1 MKSEF
6 SHMDFSPLQQS
17 FDFGGQ
23 HANILVK
30 SQVIKL
36 PKSTGAVQ
44 QHETLNLN
52 KYSSLYLFMLYTQ
65 GVLHPRRLKD
75 TLFLLYIFLNLIRIA
90 DKWRLEAAIIEEVTW
105 ASSDAL
111 GPPCFLFLPAPFIAA
126 SHRRDRFLFLFL
138 ITPHASFLTYSTTF
152 DATNFLQVQTVLPVP
167 MW

>member
-17 FDFGGQ
+17 FDFDFDFGGQ

-36 PKSTGAVQ
+36 PK
-44 QHETLNLN
+44 
-52 KYSSLYLFMLYTQ
+52 YSSLYLFMLYTQ
-65 GVLHPRRLKD
+65 GVYCTQGDSKTHF
-75 TLFLLYIFLNLIRIA
+75 FLLYIFLNLIRIA
-90 DKWRLEAAIIEEVTW
+90 DKWRLEAAIIEEVIW

-126 SHRRDRFLFLFL
+126 SHRRDCFLFLFL
-138 ITPHASFLTYSTTF
+138 ITPRANFLTYSTTF

>member
-17 FDFGGQ
+17 FDFDFGGQ

-36 PKSTGAVQ
+36 P
-44 QHETLNLN
+44 

-75 TLFLLYIFLNLIRIA
+75 TLFF
-90 DKWRLEAAIIEEVTW
+90 IIY
-105 ASSDAL
+105 
-111 GPPCFLFLPAPFIAA
+111 LFK
-126 SHRRDRFLFLFL
+126 
-138 ITPHASFLTYSTTF
+138 PH
-152 DATNFLQVQTVLPVP
+152 
-167 MW
+167 

>member
-23 HANILVK
+23 HANILVNSPK
-30 SQVIKL
+30 VQVQSNNMKRHR
-36 PKSTGAVQ
+36 KTNTA
-44 QHETLNLN
+44 HFT
-52 KYSSLYLFMLYTQ
+52 YSCCTHRVYCTQ
-65 GVLHPRRLKD
+65 GDSKTHF
-75 TLFLLYIFLNLIRIA
+75 FLLYIFLNLIRIA
-90 DKWRLEAAIIEEVTW
+90 DKWRLEAAIIEEVIW

-126 SHRRDRFLFLFL
+126 SHRRDCFLFLFL
-138 ITPHASFLTYSTTF
+138 ITPRANFLTYSTTF